1 MRKNGSRLISVKQ
14 YRATDLFVFALILAV
29 SEVLSVLAR
38 KWFPAAATYTF
49 SLLVPIALTVM
60 MRWGWQSVIYASAC
74 GLFKCLLAIYSAT
87 WVDFL
92 TQIIGNAFIALML
105 IPAKFIG
112 KDKIRSK
119 WWTSVLF
126 YVGGWLCVYLGRSVV
141 WTICYAISPVENLP
155 AWAGFVNFGVG
166 ELFSL
171 VVGFVLV
178 LVLRRIDGMFEDQ
191 ITFLKRLDKERRD
204 RLRVD
209 QFGDNDGII
218 DEESFNILKKDNDL
232 F

>member
-1 MRKNGSRLISVKQ
+1 M
-14 YRATDLFVFALILAV
+14 FALILAV

-60 MRWGWQSVIYASAC
+60 MRWGWQGVIYASAC

-87 WVDFL
+87 WIDFL
-92 TQIIGNAFIALML
+92 TQIIGNAFIVLML

-119 WWTSVLF
+119 WWASALF
-126 YVGGWLCVYLGRSVV
+126 YFGGWLCVYLGRSVV
-141 WTICYAISPVENLP
+141 WTICYAISPVENFP
-155 AWAGFVNFGVG
+155 AWAGFVNFGMG

>member
-14 YRATDLFVFALILAV
+14 YKATDLFVFALILAV
-29 SEVLSVLAR
+29 SELLSFMAA
-38 KWFPAAATYTF
+38 KWFPSSATFTF
-49 SLLVPIALTVM
+49 SLLVPVTLTVM
-60 MRWGWQSVIYASAC
+60 MRWGWQGVLYAVFG
-74 GLFKCLLAIYSAT
+74 GLFKCLLFISTAT
-87 WVDFL
+87 GLQFA
-92 TQIIGNAFIALML
+92 TYIIGNAFIGLML
-105 IPAKFIG
+105 IPMKLIG
-112 KDKIRSK
+112 KDKIRSR
-119 WWTSVLF
+119 WWASALLF
-126 YVGGWLCVYLGRSVV
+126 VGSWLCVYLGRATV
-141 WTICYAISPVENLP
+141 WAIGYSISPIANSA
-155 AWAGFVNFGVG
+155 AWHGFISFAFS

-191 ITFLKRLDKERRD
+191 ITFLKRVDKERKD
-204 RLRVD
+204 KLRVD